1 MACSPF
7 NLYRQ
12 RATKENM
19 ITNTYKIRTTKMVEE
34 YDLTYRSKSG
44 LKHWVILFKD
54 HTNNWYLTYIDSFYG
69 SVKKAALEATY
80 DCGRP
85 IGQWEESTTFA
96 TYKKDIKTYLNQHNL
111 SV

>member
-7 NLYRQ
+7 SLYRQ

-54 HTNNWYLTYIDSFYG
+54 YNNIWYLTYIDSFYG
-69 SVKKAALEATY
+69 SAKKASPEVWY
-80 DCGRP
+80 DNGRP
-85 IGQWEESTTFA
+85 TGQWEEQTTFA